1 MAVDGY
7 STRARDTVRETWE
20 QLPHHPFVVGMAD
33 GSLEPE
39 RYRYYV
45 SQNLLYLPQYART
58 IAIAVAKSRDDAE
71 LGRYTAALSNIV
83 DVEIPQNRRLLERI
97 TAMCADPA
105 AVPSR
110 QMAPAARNYTSYL
123 LAVAGASDV
132 VGIGAAILPCAWSYG
147 EIARHHITTAAQ
159 HPVYR
164 EWFEFFAS
172 DAYADLVTDMRSR
185 MDADVAAAGEADQQR
200 LLDIFATATE
210 LEHEFWDMAAKGPA
224 PQPHDG

>member
-1 MAVDGY
+1 MAADGY
-7 STRARDTVRETWE
+7 STRAREAVRETWE
-20 QLPHHPFVVGMAD
+20 QLPRHRFVAAMAD

-39 RYRYYV
+39 RYRHYV

-58 IAIAVAKSRDDAE
+58 IAIAVARSRDDEE
-71 LGRYTAALSNIV
+71 LGRYAASLTNIV

-97 TAMCADPA
+97 SQLCADPDHT
-105 AVPSR
+105 PSR

-123 LAVAGASDV
+123 LAVAGTSDV

-147 EIARHHITTAAQ
+147 EIARHHIADAVP

-172 DAYADLVTDMRSR
+172 DAYTALVADMRAR
-185 MDADVAAAGEADQQR
+185 IDADVAAAAASDQQR
-200 LLDIFATATE
+200 LLDIFVTATR
-210 LEHEFWDMAAKGPA
+210 LEREFWDMAADGPA
-224 PQPHDG
+224 ADD